1 MAARSP
7 TIANHIQT
15 TPQPRASKMSEK
27 QQSEDER
34 STLTFPRSTRV
45 DSQRARALEPFAASK
60 HAKITTKSCV
70 VAPRNEAFTRL
81 PSLLALRL
89 QTRA

>member
-60 HAKITTKSCV
+60 
-70 VAPRNEAFTRL
+70 RDQNTRK
-81 PSLLALRL
+81 A
-89 QTRA
+89 